1 MTMAAIGGGL
11 DHLALRAE
19 ATPDK
24 PALIDDR
31 PDGFLRVVS
40 FRELNELVNRIAN
53 ALVAGGFE
61 SGERL
66 VWAGRNCVEV
76 VAIQH
81 AARKAGG
88 FSISLNHRLTRS
100 EVHSIIGVAEP
111 TFVWTAGAHRDLFAK
126 EELPGVREIVVF
138 EGEALPGQRPVGDF
152 LAGQSSQEPVPRDSS
167 REGFDPI
174 LIFTSGT
181 TGLPKG
187 VIRYRLGASEVELQ
201 SGLLG
206 GGDGV
211 FIVTGSLSHGGPNGM
226 ATNSLLIGGS
236 VVLQHRFDAEDWLRL
251 VEKYRVSHSYSAPYA
266 VRHVCALPEAT
277 RRRYD
282 ASSLVTMIAAAAQWP
297 HSLKQD
303 FIRCFPGCALW
314 ELYGSSELATVTVQ
328 APEDQLRKPG
338 SCGRPAPGVEI
349 LLVDEDDQVV
359 TEPQQPGLLYARSES
374 VFESY
379 LGDDES
385 DRKSR
390 RGDFATSGDI
400 AYFDEEGFY
409 YICDRQK
416 DMLVSGG
423 TNVYPKEIENVLESH
438 PGIFESAVIGRP
450 DEEWG
455 ERPHALVVLN
465 EGERISS
472 EEILSFCRERLAGYK
487 VPSSL
492 EFVDELPHGVSGKLA
507 KRELR
512 AQPARPGA
520 EGR

>member
-1 MTMAAIGGGL
+1 MTMAPIGEAL
-11 DHLALRAE
+11 DRLAVNAV

-31 PDGFLRVVS
+31 PDGFLRIVTFS
-40 FRELNELVNRIAN
+40 ELNELVNRIAN
-53 ALVAGGFE
+53 GLVDVGFGP
-61 SGERL
+61 GERL

-76 VAIQH
+76 IAIQH

-88 FSISLNHRLTRS
+88 FSISLNHRLTKR
-100 EVHSIIGVAEP
+100 EAQSIVRVAEA
-111 TFVWTAGAHRDLFAK
+111 TFVWSAVAQRDFFVK
-126 EELPGVREIVVF
+126 EELPSVREVVVF
-138 EGEALPGQRPVGDF
+138 DGEGLPGQLPLADF
-152 LAGQSSQEPVPRDSS
+152 IGGQSSEEPLARESS

-187 VIRYRLGASEVELQ
+187 VIRYGLGASEVKLQ

-206 GGDGV
+206 DGDGV

-226 ATNSLLIGGS
+226 GNNSLLIGGS
-236 VVLQHRFDAEDWLRL
+236 VVLQRRFDAEDWLRL
-251 VEKYRVSHSYSAPYA
+251 VEKYRVTHSYSAPYA
-266 VRHVCALPEAT
+266 ARHICALPEAL
-277 RRRYD
+277 RRRFD
-282 ASSLVTMIAAAAQWP
+282 ASSLRAMIAAAAHWP

-303 FIRCFPGCALW
+303 FLRTFPDCALW

-328 APEDQLRKPG
+328 APDDQLRKPG

-349 LLVDEDDQVV
+349 LLVDEEDEVV
-359 TEPQQPGLLYARSES
+359 SEPHRPGLLYARSDS
-374 VFESY
+374 VFRDY
-379 LGDDES
+379 LGDPEAYE
-385 DRKSR
+385 KSL

-423 TNVYPKEIENVLESH
+423 ANIYPKEIENVLESH
-438 PGIFESAVIGRP
+438 PAIFESAVIGRP

-465 EGERISS
+465 EGERIAA
-472 EEILSFCRERLAGYK
+472 EEILSFCREQLAGYK
-487 VPSSL
+487 IPSSL
-492 EFVDELPHGVSGKLA
+492 EFVEELPHGVSGKLA

-512 AQPARPGA
+512 ARP
-520 EGR
+520 RS

>member
-1 MTMAAIGGGL
+1 MTMAAIGGVVDPL
-11 DHLALRAE
+11 SVHAE

-31 PDGFLRVVS
+31 PGGFLRVVS
-40 FRELNELVNRIAN
+40 FRELNEMVNQIAH
-53 ALVAGGFE
+53 ALVEGGFG

-100 EVHSIIGVAEP
+100 EVDSIIAVAEP
-111 TFVWTAGAHRDLFAK
+111 TFVWTAGEHREFFVK
-126 EELPGVREIVVF
+126 EDLPGVREIVVF
-138 EGEALPGQRPVGDF
+138 EGEALPGQRSMEDYIAGTPVD
-152 LAGQSSQEPVPRDSS
+152 EPKPLESARA
-167 REGFDPI
+167 GFDPI

-206 GGDGV
+206 SGDGV

-226 ATNSLLIGGS
+226 TTNSILIGGT
-236 VVLQHRFDAEDWLRL
+236 VVLQYRFDAEDWLRL
-251 VEKYRVSHSYSAPYA
+251 VEKYRVTHSYSAPYA
-266 VRHVCALPEAT
+266 LRHVCALPEETQA
-277 RRRYD
+277 RYD
-282 ASSLVTMIAAAAQWP
+282 ASSLETMIAAAAQWP
-297 HSLKQD
+297 HSLKED
-303 FIRCFPGCALW
+303 FIRNFPECALW
-314 ELYGSSELATVTVQ
+314 ELYGSSELATVTVH

-349 LLVDEDDQVV
+349 ILVDDEDAVIQ
-359 TEPQQPGLLYARSES
+359 EPHRPGLLYAKSES
-374 VFESY
+374 IYHSY
-379 LGDDES
+379 LGDDVADAEA
-385 DRKSR
+385 R

-409 YICDRQK
+409 YICDRKK

-423 TNVYPKEIENVLESH
+423 ANVYPKEIENALESH
-438 PGIFESAVIGRP
+438 SAIFESAVIAVA

-465 EGERISS
+465 EGKAISA
-472 EEILSFCRERLAGYK
+472 EDVLSFCREKLAGYK
-487 VPSSL
+487 VPKSV
-492 EFVDELPHGVSGKLA
+492 EFVDELPHGLSGKLA
-507 KRELR
+507 KREL
-512 AQPARPGA
+512 QPR
-520 EGR
+520 